1 MKRLKTVLALLAVVA
16 IGGLGF
22 IYSGIYPMGAD
33 APHTQPV
40 YWALETLRERSI
52 AARTSN
58 IEVPPLEDP
67 QMLLIGGA
75 DYNDMCAGC
84 HLKPGKKSSELS
96 AGLYPQPPNLSLGIE
111 GHAGHEGGHGDV
123 NTSAA
128 RQFWIIKH
136 GIKASGMAA
145 FGPTHDDARI
155 WAMVAFLQK
164 LPTLDAT
171 QYQILTARA
180 EDDTEG
186 MDDMNHD
193 GGDHGH
199 ASPQTDGGEA
209 AKDAHAGMDMPGM
222 KGDQPVAA
230 FDVSTPSGVMQ
241 AFQAAMQAADAAAVK
256 RLLAPDVLIYEGG
269 AAERSREEYAG
280 HHLGADMAF
289 LKTSRVD
296 ILKQASGGDERLAWL
311 TTESR
316 IRGKSSTG
324 KPLDV
329 ASTETAL
336 LRKGSTGWQIVHL
349 HWSSQDY
356 KAAP

>member
-1 MKRLKTVLALLAVVA
+1 MKRFKTAVALVAVVA

-22 IYSGIYPMGAD
+22 IYSGVYPMSAD
-33 APHTQPV
+33 DAHSKPV

-52 AARTSN
+52 AARTRD
-58 IEVPPLEDP
+58 IEVPPLDDP
-67 QMLLIGGA
+67 QMLLTGGA

-84 HLKPGKKSSELS
+84 HLKPGKTSSEMS
-96 AGLYPQPPNLSLGIE
+96 AGLYPQPPNLALGIE

-128 RQFWIIKH
+128 RRFWIIKH

-164 LPTLDAT
+164 LPTLDPV

-180 EDDTEG
+180 EGEMQG
-186 MDDMNHD
+186 MDHESDAPQAAASEVSARDSKSDVHD
-193 GGDHGH
+193 GMKMTQPH
-199 ASPQTDGGEA
+199 TA
-209 AKDAHAGMDMPGM
+209 A
-222 KGDQPVAA
+222 AA
-230 FDVSTPSGVMQ
+230 STPEQVMA
-241 AFQAAMQAADAAAVK
+241 AFQAAMKSGDAALVK
-256 RLLAPDVLIYEGG
+256 RWLAPEVLIYEGG
-269 AAERSREEYAG
+269 AAERSRNEYAA

-289 LKTSRVD
+289 LKQSRVE
-296 ILKQASGGDERLAWL
+296 IIKQSSGGGDDAAWV

-316 IRGKSSTG
+316 IRGESSKG
-324 KPLDV
+324 KPIDV

-336 LRKGSTGWQIVHL
+336 LKKTAEGWRIVHL
-349 HWSSQDY
+349 HWSSQDF
-356 KAAP
+356 KAVP